1 MNKTITFLSIATIAI
16 VAWWLLT
23 LTLTNAEEANVWF
36 MKHGKHSNFQ
46 AVKDAVT
53 TNDFNAFQ
61 TAIAWSPFA
70 EKITTEEQFMQ
81 LQTMHTLMQEGNID
95 EAKTIAEN
103 LWLPLMGMGKWMHG
117 DNQAVKDAIKANDY
131 TTFQNIIA
139 GSNSPFAT
147 IDTPEAF
154 AKLVKMH
161 SLLDE
166 AKVIAE
172 ELDLTMM
179 HATGHHRKG
188 KGMMKMM
195 MQ

>member
-1 MNKTITFLSIATIAI
+1 MNKTITFLSIATVAIIAGG
-16 VAWWLLT
+16 LLT

-36 MKHGKHSNFQ
+36 MKQGMHGNFQ

-53 TNDFNAFQ
+53 ANDFKAFQ

-95 EAKTIAEN
+95 EAKAIAEE
-103 LWLPLMGMGKWMHG
+103 LWLPLMGMGMHG
-117 DNQAVKDAIKANDY
+117 EWQAVKDAIKANDY
-131 TTFQNIIA
+131 TTFQNIVA

-172 ELDLTMM
+172 ELDLPMM
-179 HATGHHRKG
+179 HTMGHHRKG